1 MVRLSLSSPKK
12 LTKPCSLRQEPIE
25 LGFFGLGKI
34 RTLGCSSSSSS
45 IPLSF
50 QLQYPVFSPHGLA
63 QPHLGLSRPLAPCR
77 RLNRDDAFLGA
88 RCAGLDSVPFR

>member
-25 LGFFGLGKI
+25 LSFFGLGKI
-34 RTLGCSSSSSS
+34 RTLGRNSSSS
-45 IPLSF
+45 IPLSL
-50 QLQYPVFSPHGLA
+50 QLLYPILSPHGLA